1 MRQVCLILQHL
12 LSEWPIM
19 WTTML
24 EAWMVSAHS
33 TSRLLLLGRLMGH
46 RLSTLVHSSTIVH
59 DVDISQKLPRQ
70 GRSIAPIEHHVEVS
84 TLILLLHSNP
94 PQDAPPRRGSCCVLE
109 KAQLWATFY
118 RSDDIVVSATMSS
131 GIPVNTSSPPTG
143 YSSFTKAIS
152 FFNCCMQLIV
162 K

>member
-1 MRQVCLILQHL
+1 
-12 LSEWPIM
+12 M

-59 DVDISQKLPRQ
+59 DVDISQKLGKVDP
-70 GRSIAPIEHHVEVS
+70 SLLSNTMWKLAP
-84 TLILLLHSNP
+84 LILLLHSNP
-94 PQDAPPRRGSCCVLE
+94 PQDAPPRRGNCCVLE

>member
-1 MRQVCLILQHL
+1 
-12 LSEWPIM
+12 
-19 WTTML
+19 
-24 EAWMVSAHS
+24 
-33 TSRLLLLGRLMGH
+33 LLGRLMGH

-59 DVDISQKLPRQ
+59 DVDISQKLGKVDP
-70 GRSIAPIEHHVEVS
+70 SLLSNTMWKLAP
-84 TLILLLHSNP
+84 LILLLHSNP
-94 PQDAPPRRGSCCVLE
+94 PQDAPPRRGNCCVLE